1 MKKINLPLLFF
12 LFSGLEVQVQA
23 AEKEAVVIEVRKN
36 IALSKNDKVYKNFFI
51 NGGGKLGLTKGTV
64 VDVLRRLPMHD
75 PIKNI
80 SVGDLRVKVG
90 ELEIVQGDEYL
101 SVAKLVSSENPENRA
116 VLDYD
121 AVMVGDRLDLSS
133 LRQPSIPLAP
143 DVNALMA
150 PSAALE
156 GEKIALLNRSD
167 KAKSL
172 MKEGERH
179 LETLS
184 NLKMDTKPQAQN
196 TRQLASVEKK
206 LSSKKKSTPKKKK

>member
-1 MKKINLPLLFF
+1 MKTIKLPLLFF

-51 NGGGKLGLTKGTV
+51 NGGGKLGLKKGMI

-101 SVAKLVSSENPENRA
+101 SVGKLVSSENPENRA

-121 AVMVGDRLDLSS
+121 AVMVGDRLDLASVRES
-133 LRQPSIPLAP
+133 KQ
-143 DVNALMA
+143 
-150 PSAALE
+150 LE

-184 NLKMDTKPQAQN
+184 NLKMDTKPQVQN

-206 LSSKKKSTPKKKK
+206 PSPKKKSVPKKKK